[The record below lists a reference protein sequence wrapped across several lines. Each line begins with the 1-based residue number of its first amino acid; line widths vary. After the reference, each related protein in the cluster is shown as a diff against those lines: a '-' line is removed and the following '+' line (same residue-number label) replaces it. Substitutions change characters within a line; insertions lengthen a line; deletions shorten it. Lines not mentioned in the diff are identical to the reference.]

1 MRARRDLSDVAVL
14 GNELREIE
22 SLNLAFNL
30 LDNIGPLPRL
40 KTLTRCL
47 QSTRTHSLSLPS
59 FWPQ

>member
-1 MRARRDLSDVAVL
+1 MASRRDLNDVAVL

-47 QSTRTHSLSLPS
+47 RDSS
-59 FWPQ
+59 